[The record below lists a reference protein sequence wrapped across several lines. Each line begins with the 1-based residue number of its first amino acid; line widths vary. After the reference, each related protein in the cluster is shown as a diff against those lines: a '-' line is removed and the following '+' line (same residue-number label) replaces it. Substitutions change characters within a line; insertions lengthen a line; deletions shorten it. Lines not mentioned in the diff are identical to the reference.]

1 MKKALLI
8 LQVSLAFWVCGA
20 VTSMAAVAVT
30 FDPNSGTGVSNNFN
44 TIGWRFGLTTDISV
58 TSLGV
63 LNGVFST
70 GNAQAGVSH
79 EVGIYSEATQQ
90 LLAYAVVTNG
100 AAGSTEQWRWTDL
113 STPVTLTAGNVYRI
127 ATYANGD
134 KWFFNTTNYS
144 TSAEVLVGTAL
155 APGALP
161 SANPGSRVAAYAPGT
176 NVLQYPSDVS
186 IWTVNDIDDGLF
198 GANFQYTVVPE
209 PSSVALAAF
218 AGFGLLILAGRKVR
232 AVRVGSLR

>member
-1 MKKALLI
+1 MKKVLLI
-8 LQVSLAFWVCGA
+8 LQVSLALWVCGA
-20 VTSMAAVAVT
+20 GTSSAAVAVT
-30 FDPNSGTGVSNNFN
+30 FDPNSGTGLANNN

-63 LNGVFST
+63 LNGVLTT
-70 GNAQAGVSH
+70 GNGQAGVSH

-100 AAGSTEQWRWTDL
+100 AAGSTEQWRWTEL
-113 STPVTLTAGNVYRI
+113 STPVVLTAGSIYRI

-134 KWFFNTTNYS
+134 KWFFNTTNYA

-155 APGALP
+155 DPGAPP
-161 SANPGSRVAAYAPGT
+161 SANPGSRTAAYAPGT

-186 IWTVNDIDDGLF
+186 IWTVNDIHDGLF
-198 GANFQYTVVPE
+198 GANFQYTAVPE
-209 PSSVALAAF
+209 PSSVALATL
-218 AGFGLLILAGRKVR
+218 AGVGLLVFAGRKVR
-232 AVRVGSLR
+232 VVRIGGVR